1 MAPYLVMPMPS
12 VAPAGLAVCAL
23 LMLSACARAVIV
35 APPGPPAPP
44 RVDAEE
50 VGPASWYGVPYHGR
64 QTASGEVYD
73 MNELTAAHRTLPLG
87 TRLIVTNLDNGQVVE
102 VRVNDRGPFVG
113 ERILDLSYGAAQV
126 LGAVGPGVIPVRLR
140 VIAVPGDPRGP
151 PTAAPGVPFC
161 VQVGAFTDRARA
173 ETLRLAVERDGSE
186 ARVFEAVVDRETFY
200 RVRVGSYADRAAAR
214 AAAER
219 LAGRGYRAV
228 VVER

>member
-1 MAPYLVMPMPS
+1 MALWLVMRVPS
-12 VAPAGLAVCAL
+12 VVPAGLAILGL
-23 LMLSACARAVIV
+23 LVLSACSRAVIV

-50 VGPASWYGVPYHGR
+50 VGSASWYGFPYHGR

-87 TRLIVTNLDNGQVVE
+87 TRLMVTNTANGRVLE
-102 VRVNDRGPFVG
+102 VRVNDRWPFVRD
-113 ERILDLSYGAAQV
+113 RILDLSYGAAQV

-140 VIAVPGDPRGP
+140 VIALPGDPRGP
-151 PTAAPGVPFC
+151 PTASPGAPFS
-161 VQVGAFTDRARA
+161 VQVGAFTERARA

-186 ARVFEAVVDRETFY
+186 AVIFEAVVDRETFY
-200 RVRVGSYADRAAAR
+200 RVRVGPYPDRAAAL